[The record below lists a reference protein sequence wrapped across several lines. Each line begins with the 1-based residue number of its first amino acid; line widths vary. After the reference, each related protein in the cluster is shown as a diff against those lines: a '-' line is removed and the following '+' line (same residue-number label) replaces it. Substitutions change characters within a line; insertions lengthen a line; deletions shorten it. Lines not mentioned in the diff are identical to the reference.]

1 MALHGSSPDVPTF
14 AAFAQIVFT
23 DVTGVIVGGSIPI
36 PVEDRVTLVGT
47 PNAFAHQRLM
57 QAINGIVPEAGESV
71 SVPATTDDSS
81 RTYTAYMAGFEPNED
96 GVIGPNC
103 ATGACG
109 LD

>member
-57 QAINGIVPEAGESV
+57 QAINGIVPDAGEPTPQ
-71 SVPATTDDSS
+71 PATSPERDS
-81 RTYTAYMAGFEPNED
+81 AYLAGFEPNED
-96 GVIGPNC
+96 GVIAPRC
-103 ATGACG
+103 ANGACG
-109 LD
+109 VD